1 MVCNRCHRFLIA
13 WSVRLGRRCAMTYQR
28 CPNSPTLAAM
38 IASSRALQPVRSV
51 CLTLRCCGCSS
62 WLDGRDCE
70 SPLTTE
76 AGSVGEPAAEAAP
89 TSSPGS
95 APGDEGEASGG
106 VAATTSLGVV
116 AEETAGA
123 GEVGETAP
131 PGLASSLA
139 AAPPASAAAAT
150 FAACIAKASWCSC
163 NRFHR
168 LRTAS
173 SERPGINSA
182 MRRHLSP
189 FSFAWRRI
197 SRSSSRDHSFL
208 VIPGVPLGASVA
220 CRFARQMCPFFG
232 APHRLHLYTLYLL
245 YPGLL
250 SSAPPPPTP
259 PLPPPLPPPSPPISR
274 SMATSHSHCSA
285 LIPWVAPPRSQP
297 ILSQT
302 STR

>member
-1 MVCNRCHRFLIA
+1 
-13 WSVRLGRRCAMTYQR
+13 MTYQR

-62 WLDGRDCE
+62 WLDGLQVTRVADGQGRRSGAVPPLRRQRCRDCE

-150 FAACIAKASWCSC
+150 FAACIAKASWCS
-163 NRFHR
+163 
-168 LRTAS
+168 
-173 SERPGINSA
+173 
-182 MRRHLSP
+182 
-189 FSFAWRRI
+189 
-197 SRSSSRDHSFL
+197 
-208 VIPGVPLGASVA
+208 
-220 CRFARQMCPFFG
+220 
-232 APHRLHLYTLYLL
+232 
-245 YPGLL
+245 
-250 SSAPPPPTP
+250 
-259 PLPPPLPPPSPPISR
+259 
-274 SMATSHSHCSA
+274 
-285 LIPWVAPPRSQP
+285 
-297 ILSQT
+297 
-302 STR
+302 

>member
-1 MVCNRCHRFLIA
+1 MVCNRCHRFLMA
-13 WSVRLGRRCAMTYQR
+13 WSVRFGSRCAIRNQR
-28 CPNSPTLAAM
+28 WPNSATLAAM
-38 IASSRALQPVRSV
+38 IASSRVLQPVRSG
-51 CLTLRCCGCSS
+51 CLARAALGEAGAALGEAGDGGGCS
-62 WLDGRDCE
+62 WPEGRGCG
-70 SPLTTE
+70 E
-76 AGSVGEPAAEAAP
+76 A
-89 TSSPGS
+89 
-95 APGDEGEASGG
+95 DDASGG
-106 VAATTSLGVV
+106 DAAPASLWAV

-123 GEVGETAP
+123 GWVGEEA
-131 PGLASSLA
+131 GLA
-139 AAPPASAAAAT
+139 AALAAASPRPT
-150 FAACIAKASWCSC
+150 HPPFASGIAMSPCS
-163 NRFHR
+163 RFHR